1 MKSRALLVIA
11 LVLFVCTT
19 AFAADAKAPT
29 KLKKVEAQNVCM
41 INEHAMGKPQ
51 VPVTVDG
58 KTYYGCCEMCK
69 KALAEDA
76 SKRKAKDALTGE
88 DVDKAVAVI
97 GADDEGKVY
106 YFASEKNLD
115 AYNAKVDAAAAKK

>member
-1 MKSRALLVIA
+1 MKTRVVVVLA
-11 LVLFVCTT
+11 LVLALCTT

-29 KLKKVEAQNVCM
+29 KLKKVESQNVCM
-41 INEHAMGKPQ
+41 ITEHHMGKAQ

-69 KALAEDA
+69 KQLAEDA

-88 DVDKAVAVI
+88 EIDKATAVI
-97 GADDEGKVY
+97 GADDDGKVY

-115 AYNAKVDAAAAKK
+115 AYNAKIK